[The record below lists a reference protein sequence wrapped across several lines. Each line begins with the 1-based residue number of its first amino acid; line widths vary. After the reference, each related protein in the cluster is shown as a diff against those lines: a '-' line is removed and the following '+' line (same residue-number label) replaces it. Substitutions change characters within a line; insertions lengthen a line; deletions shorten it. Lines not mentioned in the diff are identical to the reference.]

1 MKIADTYNII
11 NDVVCKKIVDNDLM
25 KKIIVQVND
34 EGLCVISTRS
44 SQTDSDTVFGDGYC
58 GMDDIILY
66 GISSDMRKMV
76 VVYYHINNTI
86 WNNRDEVLSIQNR
99 DLPDYVLD
107 AWGGNIRGRT
117 TVALNQQQLDGMTG
131 SMNDMHNPQSAA
143 LWQDF
148 GTRAGQFLGGQE
160 YLLNQGNLMGAQQF
174 SAWRPRAPGA

>member
-1 MKIADTYNII
+1 MKMMETYNII

-86 WNNRDEVLSIQNR
+86 WNNLIN
-99 DLPDYVLD
+99 L
-107 AWGGNIRGRT
+107 
-117 TVALNQQQLDGMTG
+117 VANFDVTSLL
-131 SMNDMHNPQSAA
+131 
-143 LWQDF
+143 F
-148 GTRAGQFLGGQE
+148 GE
-160 YLLNQGNLMGAQQF
+160 SKNLMSSGFVITIYDDNHADIPIAKMNRILKPNTIAR
-174 SAWRPRAPGA
+174 SLMTEIVNKIREL